1 VNVAAG
7 RAVYRTGNGIETE
20 GEAMTKRIR
29 RVGLLAAL
37 ALVLAALTK
46 VGS

>member
-1 VNVAAG
+1 MNVAAG
-7 RAVYRTGNGIETE
+7 QAVYKTGNGIETQ

-29 RVGLLAAL
+29 RAGLLAAP

-46 VGS
+46 VVS